1 MVAQNQNPIHEYAS
15 LFARLTPDNLT
26 ELSGMVADNIVFSDP
41 FNLTYGRDKFIYI
54 FEHMFKVMDSPKF
67 EILDTSISDRAGY
80 IKWRLTGKVK
90 KWHKIS
96 IDIIGMS
103 EIINDETGVITAH
116 YDHWD
121 SASQLISLIPVFG
134 LPTRWVLNLFKLK

>member
-1 MVAQNQNPIHEYAS
+1 
-15 LFARLTPDNLT
+15 
-26 ELSGMVADNIVFSDP
+26 
-41 FNLTYGRDKFIYI
+41 
-54 FEHMFKVMDSPKF
+54 MFKVMDSPKF

-90 KWHKIS
+90 KWNKIS

-121 SASQLISLIPVFG
+121 SASQLLAKLPLIRSLLRPI
-134 LPTRWVLNLFKLK
+134 LRLFSVRTGGS